1 MSEKLICC
9 DFEKPILVDD
19 QQPEGFQEWCE
30 DITHDNCKVILPDN
44 SSYDIRMFVDL
55 NNNFNSGNY
64 TTFLKNRFKELSDE

>member
-1 MSEKLICC
+1 MSERLICC

-30 DITHDNCKVILPDN
+30 NITHDNCKVILPDN

-55 NNNFNSGNY
+55 NNNFNPGNY
-64 TTFLKNRFKELSDE
+64 TNFLENRFKELNDE

>member
-1 MSEKLICC
+1 MSERLICC
-9 DFEKPILVDD
+9 DFEKTILVDD

-55 NNNFNSGNY
+55 NNNFNPGNY
-64 TTFLKNRFKELSDE
+64 TNFLENRFKELNDE

>member
-1 MSEKLICC
+1 MSERLICC
-9 DFEKPILVDD
+9 DFEKPILVGD

-55 NNNFNSGNY
+55 NNNFNPGNY
-64 TTFLKNRFKELSDE
+64 TNFLENRFKELNDE

>member
-1 MSEKLICC
+1 MTRKLICC
-9 DFEKPILVDD
+9 DFEKPVLVDD

-55 NNNFNSGNY
+55 NNNFNPGNY
-64 TTFLKNRFKELSDE
+64 TTFLENRFKELNYE

>member
-1 MSEKLICC
+1 MSERLICC

-19 QQPEGFQEWCE
+19 QQPKGFRQWCE

-55 NNNFNSGNY
+55 NNNFNPGNY
-64 TTFLKNRFKELSDE
+64 TNFLENRFKELNDE